1 MGAAPRTEPAPGP
14 KPRPLRWKRT
24 LYAMFIAQMLA
35 IVGFSLRAPFL
46 PFFLQDLG
54 ASSVDEATLWSGLI
68 NAGGAGIMAI
78 TAPFWGV
85 IADRYGRKPMVL
97 RSMFAAAC
105 TVGLMGVAT
114 APWHLLALRFV
125 EGAFAGTVTASTA
138 LVASSSPKDRLG
150 YSLGLVQTA
159 VFSGASLGPLF
170 GGGLADLIGYRATF
184 AVSSAMLAGG
194 GLIVLFLVEE
204 RFTRQPRQARGAGGL
219 RASTAWLLAPLMA
232 TMIVTMFVIRF
243 ASSSVQ
249 PIIPL
254 YVQELAHQSAGSAST
269 LAGLALGI
277 LGVTSAVAAI
287 YFGRL
292 GDKIGHRKILIWCA
306 AGAGAIYLPM
316 AIVNAPWQLIVLQA
330 LFGVAAGG
338 LMPSANAIVGAATEP
353 ERRGVLYGMTAAASS
368 LGGFFGPLIGAAT
381 AAALSFSFTFASVGI
396 LLLAMTA
403 WVARV
408 FERVGDG

>member
-1 MGAAPRTEPAPGP
+1 
-14 KPRPLRWKRT
+14 
-24 LYAMFIAQMLA
+24 
-35 IVGFSLRAPFL
+35 
-46 PFFLQDLG
+46 
-54 ASSVDEATLWSGLI
+54 
-68 NAGGAGIMAI
+68 MAI